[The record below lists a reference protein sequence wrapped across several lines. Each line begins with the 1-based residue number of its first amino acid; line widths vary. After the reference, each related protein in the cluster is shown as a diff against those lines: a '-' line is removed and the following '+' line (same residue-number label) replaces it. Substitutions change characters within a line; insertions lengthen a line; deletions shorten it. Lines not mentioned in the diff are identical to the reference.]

1 MSEATPSVDGAT
13 VAPPVLS
20 GPPDAPLAP
29 PPPATEAPAPFG
41 GRWKWIV
48 LVVALLLGGSLVA
61 SRLVQLQRALEQ
73 LTQQAQAQSVQ
84 HQRDLEQIR
93 DFEDRIGATTRRTEQ
108 LEQELTVFAGRDL
121 SGDAELRRLR
131 EQSVLAEVDELL
143 TLASSQLQISHDPAA
158 AAAALGTADA
168 RLARLPRAQFFGL
181 REALARDIERLRKAP
196 TLDLTGMAI
205 RLDRLVQ
212 GVDSWHLLAD
222 PGRRLM
228 PAPVRP
234 KTDPVPAGRFSWIGR
249 ELADTFHDLVRVR
262 TVDAPEALLMPADQH
277 QLMREHLRVRL
288 LGARQSMLMRNEVL
302 FRSDIADC
310 QALIARYFDA
320 GDPLV
325 AAALVQLKGL
335 AAAAIDV
342 PAPSLEESQAAL
354 RSARPS
360 AP

>member
-1 MSEATPSVDGAT
+1 MSEAVPTVDAAT
-13 VAPPVLS
+13 APPQDLS
-20 GPPDAPLAP
+20 GPPVP
-29 PPPATEAPAPFG
+29 PTLPEAAALPAG

-48 LVVALLLGGSLVA
+48 LAVVLLLGGSLMVA
-61 SRLVQLQRALEQ
+61 RLLQVQHALEQ
-73 LTQQAQAQSVQ
+73 LGQQAQDQSVQ

-93 DFEDRIGATTRRTEQ
+93 DFEQRMAATTRRTEQ

-143 TLASSQLQISHDPAA
+143 TLASSQLQISHDPVAA
-158 AAAALGTADA
+158 ATALGTADA
-168 RLARLPRAQFFGL
+168 RLARLPRNQFFGL

-222 PGRRLM
+222 PGRRLA

-234 KTDPVPAGRFSWIGR
+234 KTDPAAAGRFGWIGR
-249 ELADTFHDLVRVR
+249 ELADTFRDLVRIR
-262 TVDAPEALLMPADQH
+262 TVDSPESLLMPADQH
-277 QLMREHLRVRL
+277 QLVREHVRVRL
-288 LGARQSMLMRNEVL
+288 LGARQSMLMRNEAL
-302 FRSDIADC
+302 FRSDVADC
-310 QALIARYFDA
+310 QLLIARYFDP

-325 AAALVQLKGL
+325 AAALAQLKGL

-342 PAPSLEESQAAL
+342 PVPSLEDSQAAL
-354 RSARPS
+354 RAARP
-360 AP
+360 AVP